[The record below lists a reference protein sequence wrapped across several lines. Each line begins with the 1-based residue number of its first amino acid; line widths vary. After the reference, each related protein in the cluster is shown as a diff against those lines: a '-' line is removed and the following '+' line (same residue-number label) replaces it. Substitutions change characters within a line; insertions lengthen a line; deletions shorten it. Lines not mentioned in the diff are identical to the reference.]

1 MRHHAVNSRI
11 TPNPYPMA
19 LTKSDTESLCLK
31 ILGFVTADDA
41 ELSLHDSEDLLLRSA
56 NNDITSNG
64 LVDRISLRLSV
75 SFGKRS
81 ASISVNQTDDET
93 LRAAVAKVEAIA
105 RLAPEDPEHLPPV
118 DPAPYA
124 TPLTWSDAT
133 AALTPGEA
141 LARLRPVIEAARA
154 AGVDSAGYLERSV
167 QGSAYANSRGVFV
180 HQGSTTVGFSLTARA
195 AAGRGSGWASTQ
207 VTDVELLDLEA
218 VGERAISK
226 ALASRDATERPAGRT
241 TVVLEAAAARD
252 LLALLSWGLNRR
264 AFDEGRSFLNGL
276 VKEGEDPI
284 GQALFGE
291 RATLFSDPLHAAAP
305 SDVHAGGIPVGR
317 TAWIENGRLRA
328 LPVERFWAHKKGIP
342 PLPWPGNLIMPGE
355 GKSLDELIAGVAD
368 GVLITRFWYIR
379 MVRPESLLYTG
390 LTRDG
395 TFAIQDGAIAGPV
408 KNFRFNETP
417 VNVLK
422 NLVASGSP
430 ERVLGSE
437 SQFPMHVPPLVV
449 ENFHLSSVSD
459 AS

>member
-1 MRHHAVNSRI
+1 
-11 TPNPYPMA
+11 MA
-19 LTKSDTESLCLK
+19 LTKSDTESLCSK
-31 ILGFVTADDA
+31 ILDLVTADEA
-41 ELSLHDSEDLLLRSA
+41 ELSLSDSEDLLLRSA
-56 NNDITSNG
+56 NNDISSNG

-81 ASISVNQTDDET
+81 ASISLNQTDDES

-118 DPAPYA
+118 DPAPCA

-133 AALTPGEA
+133 AAMTPAEA
-141 LARLRPVIEAARA
+141 LARLRPVIERARA
-154 AGVDSAGYLERSV
+154 AGVDSAGYLERAV
-167 QGSAYANSRGVFV
+167 RGTAYANSRGVFV
-180 HQGSTTVGFSLTARA
+180 HQGSTMIGFSLTARTT
-195 AAGRGSGWASTQ
+195 AGRGSGWASTQ
-207 VTDVELLDLEA
+207 VTDLDALDLDP
-218 VGERAISK
+218 VGERAITK

-252 LLALLSWGLNRR
+252 LLGLLVRGLDRR

-276 VKEGEDPI
+276 VEDGEDPV
-284 GQALFGE
+284 GRSLFGE
-291 RATLFSDPLHAAAP
+291 RATLFSDPLHPAAP
-305 SDVHAGGIPVGR
+305 SATHDHGLPVKN
-317 TAWIENGRLRA
+317 TTWIENGVLRA
-328 LPVERFWAHKKGIP
+328 LPVGRFWARKKGIP
-342 PLPWPGNLIMPGE
+342 PLPWPGNLIFPGE
-355 GKSLDELIAGVAD
+355 GESLEKLIGGVAD

-379 MVRPESLLYTG
+379 MVQPESLLYTG

-395 TFAIQDGAIAGPV
+395 TFAIKDGAIAGPV

-422 NLVASGSP
+422 NLVASGTP

-437 SQFPMHVPPLVV
+437 SQFPMHAPPLVV